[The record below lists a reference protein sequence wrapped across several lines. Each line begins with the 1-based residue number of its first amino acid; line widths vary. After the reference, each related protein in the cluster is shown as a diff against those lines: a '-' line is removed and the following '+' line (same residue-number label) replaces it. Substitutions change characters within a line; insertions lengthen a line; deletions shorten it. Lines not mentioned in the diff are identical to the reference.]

1 MNHNEAVEQMLAE
14 QYLLDELAPAA
25 REAFEEHMFDCA
37 ECAFDLRAGSS
48 FVREAK
54 VQLPGIAAETNAKPV
69 KFASKPSLWHS
80 WWRPAFVAPVFATM
94 LLVLVFQN
102 VVTFPALR
110 EAANQPRIVPIAPLH
125 GATRG
130 QTRLT
135 LSADRV
141 HGVALPIDLSVDPA
155 AAAPVSYSFELR
167 DALGKAAWT
176 GTAPANAQESAG
188 DRQVSIVI
196 PGGMLRNGSYSLTV
210 TSVAGNGERT
220 PIGQYLFDIVIGN

>member
-110 EAANQPRIVPIAPLH
+110 EADDAIGTDQVNGALHDEAASMILLAYFLSPINQ
-125 GATRG
+125 
-130 QTRLT
+130 
-135 LSADRV
+135 
-141 HGVALPIDLSVDPA
+141 
-155 AAAPVSYSFELR
+155 
-167 DALGKAAWT
+167 
-176 GTAPANAQESAG
+176 
-188 DRQVSIVI
+188 
-196 PGGMLRNGSYSLTV
+196 
-210 TSVAGNGERT
+210 
-220 PIGQYLFDIVIGN
+220 